1 MRKLTRIILRNM
13 SPLHLGMGRDAYDTA
28 SNRLPSDSLS
38 AALASVRALQG
49 KHEDIEEFLRSFTIS
64 SAFPYCGNEFFLPR
78 PCGRLPIRVK
88 GMQEKEYRKDL
99 KKIQYISSSLW
110 HPMMKGDTIEIEPAQ
125 LHGEFLI
132 AEPVADYKKPMTHVA
147 NQRVMVPRAD
157 DKDAVPFTFEWTF
170 FLHGDIESGLYCIV
184 DCEDSVR
191 AEIIDLFKL
200 LGSSGIGSDRT
211 VGGGLFD
218 VEVDEIDWQDISG
231 KATMLLSTYIPQES
245 EIELLNL
252 TSSNYMLLKRG
263 GFMSGSS
270 NEKTRQL
277 RRKTVYM
284 FDTGSIFDTTHPF
297 EGKIVNLA
305 PEWNAEGM
313 HPVFRCG
320 RPLCVTVNMH
330 YDEK

>member
-38 AALASVRALQG
+38 AALASVRASQG

-110 HPMMKGDTIEIEPAQ
+110 HAIMKGDTIEIESAQ
-125 LHGEFLI
+125 LQGEFLI
-132 AEPVADYKKPMTHVA
+132 AEPDIDYKKPMTHVV

-157 DKDAVPFTFEWTF
+157 DQDAVPFTFEWTF
-170 FLHGDIESGLYCIV
+170 FLHGDLESGLYCIM
-184 DCEDSVR
+184 DCEESHR
-191 AEIIDLFKL
+191 TELIELFKS

-218 VEVDEIDWQDISG
+218 VEVDEIDLQDIPG

-245 EIELLNL
+245 EIEHLNL

-277 RRKTVYM
+277 RRKTVYI
-284 FDTGSIFDTTHPF
+284 FDTGSIFATTHPI

-305 PEWNAEGM
+305 PDWNAGGM

-330 YDEK
+330 QDEK